1 MNQEAMEQSLL
12 SQPVRSLQYMLREL
26 SREYEF
32 LPELAVDGTF
42 GEETLEAVMLFQR
55 ELHPPVTGVVDR
67 GTWNAIRERWEE
79 AEQNNGQPRGTRLFP
94 GGGCRVEPGSRR
106 EFMIVPQVML
116 RVLARH
122 LNGIAPGVADGGH
135 DQVSVENVRW
145 LQRAAGQKETGVLDQ
160 RAWDMLSRLY
170 EVFVVNDL
178 GEARDAFEGGW
189 G

>member
-1 MNQEAMEQSLL
+1 MNQEVLEQSAL

-55 ELHPPVTGVVDR
+55 ELYPPVTGVVDR
-67 GTWNAIRERWEE
+67 GTWNAIRARWEE
-79 AEQNNGQPRGTRLFP
+79 AELDNAPPRGTRLFP
-94 GGGCRVEPGSRR
+94 GEGCRVEPGSRR
-106 EFMIVPQVML
+106 EFMIVPQVMF

-135 DQVSVENVRW
+135 GPASVENVRW
-145 LQRAAGQKETGVLDQ
+145 LQRAAGQKESGVLDQ

-170 EVFVVNDL
+170 EVFVVREL
-178 GEARDAFEGGW
+178 REAQERFEGGW